1 MPVKIF
7 CANPSCDASYGVEE
21 SVLGRNVRCKK
32 CGRTFVASDASFAPP
47 TRAEEASPPQT
58 DLDIP
63 NSFGKYRVLK
73 KLGQGGMGAVFLA
86 HDDDLDR
93 PVALKVPI
101 TSGPQES
108 EVLERFK
115 REARAAASFHHP
127 HFCPVYE
134 AGKVGDRPYLAMA
147 FIEGKEAL
155 LARPP
160 RPADGPAR
168 RRPARRQDR
177 PGDGRR
183 P

>member
-32 CGRTFVASDASFAPP
+32 CGRTFVAGDDSASSPRIDEP
-47 TRAEEASPPQT
+47 SPSRA

-63 NSFGKYRVLK
+63 NPFGKYRVLK
-73 KLGQGGMGAVFLA
+73 KLGQGGMGAVYLA

-93 PVALKVPI
+93 PVALKVPMA
-101 TSGPQES
+101 SGPHES
-108 EVLERFK
+108 EILERFK

-147 FIEGKEAL
+147 FIEGKELL

-160 RPADGPAR
+160 GTADGPSR
-168 RRPARRQDR
+168 GRPPRLENR
-177 PGDGRR
+177 PGDGRC